1 MRIRRFGALEAQLCV
16 RLQLRG
22 CVGLKAPLTVRS
34 HMMNRRIIAPKAS
47 KTGFNPLHK
56 TRSIL
61 AVNKRGVP

>member
-1 MRIRRFGALEAQLCV
+1 MEVINFFGLLANLP
-16 RLQLRG
+16 
-22 CVGLKAPLTVRS
+22 PLTVRS

>member
-1 MRIRRFGALEAQLCV
+1 M
-16 RLQLRG
+16 
-22 CVGLKAPLTVRS
+22 KAPLTVRS

-61 AVNKRGVP
+61 AVNKRGVPQRKSDRKKNKVLDGSQK